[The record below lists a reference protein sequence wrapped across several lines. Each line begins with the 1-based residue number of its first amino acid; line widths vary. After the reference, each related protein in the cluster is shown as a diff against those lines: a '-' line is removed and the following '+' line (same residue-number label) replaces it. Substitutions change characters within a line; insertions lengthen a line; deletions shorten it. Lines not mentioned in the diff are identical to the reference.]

1 MASSPSMIV
10 NAPSDLIARA
20 RAGDQDAWN
29 ELFEECYPKIRRV
42 IGRRLTRPMRK
53 HYDST
58 DIANEVMKSL
68 AEKFGDFD
76 FASITELRKF
86 VIHAAEQK
94 VVDQYRHQHA
104 QKRDIGRDRP
114 LVSGDGSPSWEPPDD
129 SPTPSQ
135 VAVASEEEQ
144 QLLENQSGPG
154 RAILELKLQGYSNP
168 EVARET
174 GWNVRRIERFL
185 KKLSD
190 SWRL

>member
-1 MASSPSMIV
+1 MSS
-10 NAPSDLIARA
+10 PSDLIARA
-20 RAGDQDAWN
+20 RAGDQEAWN

-42 IGRRLTRPMRK
+42 IRRRLSRPMRK

-68 AEKFGDFD
+68 AEKFGDFE
-76 FASITELRKF
+76 FASISELRKF
-86 VIHAAEQK
+86 VLHAAEQK
-94 VVDQYRHQHA
+94 VIDQYRHQHA
-104 QKRDIGRDRP
+104 QKRNIDRDRP
-114 LVSGDGSPSWEPPDD
+114 FAYGDGSTTWEPADE

-135 VAVASEEEQ
+135 GAVASEEEQ

-174 GWNVRRIERFL
+174 GWNLRKVERFL